1 MGSLDCW
8 KYTGCLIN
16 KFCFYFVPRP
26 VNQYEQQNNVDFFG
40 NDFGSYNNS
49 GNSNNNNVDLF
60 GSVNNDNGYLQQQP
74 TGFNNPYLQFQ
85 QQQLQQQQLQQQ
97 QLMQQQMM
105 QQQQLQQQQQHMF
118 MNSMNNPYQ
127 QQLMPQMTGAPNI
140 GSNNP
145 FSAFAQKPAM
155 TGQPFNSFQNG
166 QNNTNLNT
174 NTNLNPSSSNNNN
187 PLGDLAF
194 LQNSMTTGAPVT
206 SQAQVRVYLA
216 LQFLKSMYRVPN
228 YFFFFFFLLVCR
240 ESEPERREICTLGYG
255 SVKSR

>member
-1 MGSLDCW
+1 MFFF
-8 KYTGCLIN
+8 N
-16 KFCFYFVPRP
+16 FVRRP

-40 NDFGSYNNS
+40 NDFGSYNNNNNNN
-49 GNSNNNNVDLF
+49 GNNNNNVDMF
-60 GSVNNDNGYLQQQP
+60 GSINNDTGYLQQQP

-105 QQQQLQQQQQHMF
+105 QQQQLQQQQHMF

-155 TGQPFNSFQNG
+155 TGQPFTSFQNG
-166 QNNTNLNT
+166 QNNNMNA
-174 NTNLNPSSSNNNN
+174 NTNLNPSSPNNNN
-187 PLGDLAF
+187 PLGELAF
-194 LQNSMTTGAPVT
+194 LQNSMTTGTPAT
-206 SQAQVRVYLA
+206 SQAQVRVNRAFTL
-216 LQFLKSMYRVPN
+216 FEIIYRVLITAT
-228 YFFFFFFLLVCR
+228 LLLAYR
-240 ESEPERREICTLGYG
+240 ENEPERREICTLGHG
-255 SVKSR
+255 SVKS